1 MMSESESQPAG
12 GEEGLREEAASQT
25 AELGGVGPRPGC
37 DARNPTTGN
46 PCDLD
51 RKHKGKHKDGSG
63 ARW

>member
-1 MMSESESQPAG
+1 MMSESESQPAHD
-12 GEEGLREEAASQT
+12 EEELLEKAVPQT
-25 AELGGVGPRPGC
+25 AELGGVGQRPGC